1 MSAGQ
6 DVTFKECA
14 GVSKTSKTGICSD
27 KVEKAIA
34 KLIKRVT
41 PKNEVQMKVTPKT
54 EARKKVILKDR
65 SAAVSSRSGEPS
77 KGCVLAQNLTPEEDS
92 TKRPIKINVGG
103 TSADSKR
110 QKMMAKLRSRR
121 RGTLVTYP

>member
-41 PKNEVQMKVTPKT
+41 LKNEGQ
-54 EARKKVILKDR
+54 KKVILKNKNVADK
-65 SAAVSSRSGEPS
+65 SRSGKPRG
-77 KGCVLAQNLTPEEDS
+77 GCVLAQNLTSKEDS

-103 TSADSKR
+103 TSANSR
-110 QKMMAKLRSRR
+110 RGKMMAKLRSRR
-121 RGTLVTYP
+121 STLD